1 MINQDKKFLKNNR
14 GQSLVEFVLLFAIV
28 FFISRF
34 FLVTTS
40 KGIEKEWKAAIKLII
55 SPNGEGLQFR

>member
-1 MINQDKKFLKNNR
+1 MSQESKKIKNNK
-14 GQSLVEFVLLFAIV
+14 GQSLVEFVLLFAVI

-40 KGIEKEWKAAIKLII
+40 KGIEGEWRAAIKLII
-55 SPNGEGLQFR
+55 GPKPDNLTFR

>member
-1 MINQDKKFLKNNR
+1 MEQEDKKFLRNKK

-34 FLVTTS
+34 FLVSTS
-40 KGIEKEWKAAIKLII
+40 KGIEKEWRAAIKLII
-55 SPNGEGLQFR
+55 SPKAEGLQFR

>member
-1 MINQDKKFLKNNR
+1 MINRDKKFLRNNT

-40 KGIEKEWKAAIKLII
+40 KGIEKEWRAAIKLII

>member
-1 MINQDKKFLKNNR
+1 MNQEPKKFKNNK
-14 GQSLVEFVLLFAIV
+14 GQSLVEFVLLFAVI

-40 KGIEKEWKAAIKLII
+40 KGIEGEWRAAIKLITG
-55 SPNGEGLQFR
+55 PNSDNLNFR